1 MAFFKLNYEN
11 ELDPI
16 INEEAETSLEDFYEL
31 IFKDKSKK
39 ELVFKNLV
47 SNDYLLSEVTEDM
60 LEDIENKETRSESNL
75 SSEKEMQQNA
85 FERLGKDVVIIETL
99 SIMNI
104 IFAISTISLI
114 GALIFTN
121 KKKS

>member
-1 MAFFKLNYEN
+1 MPKV
-11 ELDPI
+11 
-16 INEEAETSLEDFYEL
+16 EER
-31 IFKDKSKK
+31 
-39 ELVFKNLV
+39 
-47 SNDYLLSEVTEDM
+47 M

-85 FERLGKDVVIIETL
+85 FERLGKDVVIIKTL

>member
-1 MAFFKLNYEN
+1 MPKV
-11 ELDPI
+11 
-16 INEEAETSLEDFYEL
+16 EER
-31 IFKDKSKK
+31 
-39 ELVFKNLV
+39 
-47 SNDYLLSEVTEDM
+47 M

-75 SSEKEMQQNA
+75 SSEKEMQKNA
-85 FERLGKDVVIIETL
+85 SERLGKDVVIIETL

>member
-1 MAFFKLNYEN
+1 MPKV
-11 ELDPI
+11 
-16 INEEAETSLEDFYEL
+16 EER
-31 IFKDKSKK
+31 
-39 ELVFKNLV
+39 
-47 SNDYLLSEVTEDM
+47 M
-60 LEDIENKETRSESNL
+60 LEDIENNL